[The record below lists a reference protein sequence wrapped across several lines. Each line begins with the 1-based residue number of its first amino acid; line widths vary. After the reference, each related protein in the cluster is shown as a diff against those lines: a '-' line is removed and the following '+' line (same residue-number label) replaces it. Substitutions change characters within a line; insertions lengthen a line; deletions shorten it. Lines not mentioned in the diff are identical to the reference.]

1 MKQGGGEYPATQGAP
16 VQLQYA
22 HMEKDQARMALVR
35 AHDQLSRQFPE
46 VCPLDTPD
54 SRPLRA
60 QQPEGHP
67 VPAVAGIGKGEERA
81 RGRQERGPRGS
92 AAAPVAAVVKA
103 PAEVDGQFMD
113 ADVYKGF
120 KKMRKKL
127 GKKVLSG
134 KMTVDEART
143 RIGRQ
148 FAQKAAEPAEAAV
161 QKSAE
166 PVVSPSSRSA

>member
-60 QQPEGHP
+60 QQAEGHP
-67 VPAVAGIGKGEERA
+67 VPAIAGIGKGEDA
-81 RGRQERGPRGS
+81 VAGRRSNREQVSLPKAPA
-92 AAAPVAAVVKA
+92 AAAPVAAVFKA

-127 GKKVLSG
+127 GKKVLP
-134 KMTVDEART
+134 AR
-143 RIGRQ
+143 
-148 FAQKAAEPAEAAV
+148 
-161 QKSAE
+161 
-166 PVVSPSSRSA
+166 